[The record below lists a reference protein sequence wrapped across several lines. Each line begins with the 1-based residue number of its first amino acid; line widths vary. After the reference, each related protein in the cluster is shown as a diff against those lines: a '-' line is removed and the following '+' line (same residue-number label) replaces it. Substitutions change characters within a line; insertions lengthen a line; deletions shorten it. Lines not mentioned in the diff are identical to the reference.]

1 VSVDIIT
8 VNRDSFSIGPFI
20 ERWKTNTERPEELVN
35 IRKAASYLL
44 TDRLKMHILQ
54 IDGVDYGF
62 VTVSVRHF
70 RRAYP
75 NRFYLEVDLLFV
87 SEQYRGIQLDEL
99 DGLRVS
105 EYLMS
110 QVLINSLPAAQFFPF
125 DNIVL
130 FPTDPKLTPLYSNL
144 GYAPL
149 AKTLGWM
156 YLPLRTD
163 TLNNYS
169 MVASS

>member
-1 VSVDIIT
+1 MSVDIIT
-8 VNRDSFSIGPFI
+8 VNRNSFSTGSFI
-20 ERWKTNTERPEELVN
+20 ERWKTNRERPEELVN
-35 IRKAASYLL
+35 IRKAASNLL
-44 TDRLKMHILQ
+44 SDSLKMHILQ

-62 VTVSVRHF
+62 VTASVRHF

-87 SEQYRGIQLDEL
+87 SEQFRGIQVPEL
-99 DGLRVS
+99 DGMRVS

-110 QVLINSLPAAQFFPF
+110 QVLINSLAAAQFFPF

-130 FPTDPKLTPLYSNL
+130 FPVDTKLIPLYNNL

-149 AKTLGWM
+149 AKANGWM

-163 TLNNYS
+163 ARNNYS
-169 MVASS
+169 VNVS